1 MLGGTGDLDW
11 ESQTEYDAGTPFL
24 PGDVLFGK
32 LRPYLVKVWLAD
44 RPGYAVGDIHV
55 YRPRPGVVPN
65 FLKYVVLDREFI
77 RRVDAGTYGAKMPR
91 ADWGDIREIEVCF
104 PSVDKQRAIADY
116 LNRETAQIDAMI
128 LAQTSL
134 LECLRERS
142 LAGLRSYITGRDHN
156 GPKQASGEAWVGDVP
171 SHWEVRPMRSLFG
184 TIGSGTTPLNE
195 FLLDADDDAVQWV
208 TTSELRERAI
218 QRTKQTLSRETLLR
232 TPALR
237 LYDPGTLLVAMYGAT
252 IGRLGWLD
260 VQACTNQACCAF
272 AKPRGVLP
280 SFAFCALWAAREHLI
295 VLGAGGG
302 QPNLNQQKLRSLRI
316 PVPPLDEQG
325 EITARI
331 EAEGAG
337 MANVVDAGQQVI
349 ELLRERREALITA
362 AVAGRIDPKTGIE
375 QIVPMAE
382 KEAS

>member
-1 MLGGTGDLDW
+1 
-11 ESQTEYDAGTPFL
+11 
-24 PGDVLFGK
+24 
-32 LRPYLVKVWLAD
+32 
-44 RPGYAVGDIHV
+44 
-55 YRPRPGVVPN
+55 
-65 FLKYVVLDREFI
+65 
-77 RRVDAGTYGAKMPR
+77 
-91 ADWGDIREIEVCF
+91 
-104 PSVDKQRAIADY
+104 
-116 LNRETAQIDAMI
+116 
-128 LAQTSL
+128 
-134 LECLRERS
+134 
-142 LAGLRSYITGRDHN
+142 
-156 GPKQASGEAWVGDVP
+156 
-171 SHWEVRPMRSLFG
+171 MRSLFG

-280 SFAFCALWAAREHLI
+280 SFAFFALWAAREHLI